1 MPRWIFFILFLLA
14 GFSVNVLAQ
23 SLLGRKTLSERVVI
37 QKDLTVLASPTG
49 DPDFVKFIQTLPG
62 VATGSDGSSSYYVRG
77 GN

>member
-14 GFSVNVLAQ
+14 GFSVNVRA
-23 SLLGRKTLSERVVI
+23 
-37 QKDLTVLASPTG
+37 PTG